1 VTILEE
7 RSATS
12 SPALSFDSVRTD
24 PSESAIDGALEE
36 PEIPDAP
43 DVPDNMEV
51 PATEVEPEPE
61 PEYIAETIE
70 IPAVPTLNTW
80 GFNVSSK
87 KKGKKNRKTYSP
99 LEAPEPEPTPEEPK
113 FGF

>member
-24 PSESAIDGALEE
+24 PSELAIDGALEE
-36 PEIPDAP
+36 PEIPAAL
-43 DVPDNMEV
+43 DVPDDM
-51 PATEVEPEPE
+51 EVEPEPE
-61 PEYIAETIE
+61 PEYIPEAIE
-70 IPAVPTLNTW
+70 IPAVSTLIAR
-80 GFNVSSK
+80 GYNVSSK
-87 KKGKKNRKTYSP
+87 KKGKKSRKNCPPS
-99 LEAPEPEPTPEEPK
+99 EAPEPELPPEEPE